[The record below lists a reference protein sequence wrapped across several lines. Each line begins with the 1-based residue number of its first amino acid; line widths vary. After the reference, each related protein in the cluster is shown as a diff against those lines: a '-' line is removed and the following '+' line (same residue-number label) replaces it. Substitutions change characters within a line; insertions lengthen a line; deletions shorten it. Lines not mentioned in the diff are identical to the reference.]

1 MKKIYIKIF
10 STVLILVIFALAYI
24 FIFSS
29 DTDKTEKN
37 AVKSTQQEKNSTE
50 STESKNSDS
59 MSSEKKGDSS
69 ENNTTSKEINN
80 GTSSNNTDTK
90 NNNGSTD
97 KGEIVATP
105 ENTTKPFEV
114 NGIIV
119 VNKKHP
125 LPKTYNPGENSE
137 ARTMINKLIS
147 DAQAQGLDV
156 SNNTSGFRSY
166 STQAGLYQNYVRLH
180 GQAQADRFSA
190 RPGYSEHQSGL
201 AFDLIDNEGQLLGA
215 DGTTASSKKAASWV
229 AENSA
234 NYGFILRY
242 KEEFESKTG
251 YMAEAWHLRYV
262 GRDTAKKIVEKNITL
277 EEYLNVSGGDY

>member
-10 STVLILVIFALAYI
+10 SVVLVLVVFALAYI
-24 FIFSS
+24 FIFSA
-29 DTDKTEKN
+29 DTDKTEKIT
-37 AVKSTQQEKNSTE
+37 VKSTKQEKKDN
-50 STESKNSDS
+50 NA
-59 MSSEKKGDSS
+59 EKKDVDAGDSN
-69 ENNTTSKEINN
+69 EPN
-80 GTSSNNTDTK
+80 SNKTETK
-90 NNNGSTD
+90 NNNEVNKSENNNSTD
-97 KGEIVATP
+97 KEVGISTP

-125 LPKTYNPGENSE
+125 LPKSYNPGENPE
-137 ARTMINKLIS
+137 ARAMINKLIA

-156 SNNTSGFRSY
+156 SNNTSSFRSY

-180 GQAQADRFSA
+180 GKEQADRFSA

-215 DGTTASSKKAASWV
+215 EGTTAASKKAAQWV
-229 AENSA
+229 AKNSA
-234 NYGFILRY
+234 NYGFIVRY

-262 GRDTAKKIVEKNITL
+262 GKDTAEDIAKKNITL